1 MSEKEKKR
9 REKWKQQKD
18 IIWRQ
23 HLDINNSMTL
33 TKVNMIQI
41 VYRQHYAIWSVNY
54 LTFWFVEFYFF
65 GFTLVI

>member
-9 REKWKQQKD
+9 EKWKQQTD

-23 HLDINNSMTL
+23 HFDINISMTL

-41 VYRQHYAIWSVNY
+41 VYRQH
-54 LTFWFVEFYFF
+54 
-65 GFTLVI
+65 